1 MEAALWRQ
9 PFGGS
14 REEAV
19 GLSTIE
25 LTRFRVRP
33 ENTSALLAARPR
45 MLDEF
50 RADRSGFIDARLV
63 RLPDGQWLDI
73 VSWRSPEDFAA
84 SRAKG
89 ANLPSIRR
97 SGWTACGRLP
107 RTGRQSSPAR
117 RDAGRWPRWG

>member
-1 MEAALWRQ
+1 MRPSPSSEEARHDAV
-9 PFGGS
+9 GGS
-14 REEAV
+14 HKEAV

-25 LTRFRVRP
+25 LARFRVRP

-45 MLDEF
+45 MLNEF

-89 ANLPSIRR
+89 ASLPGIRAFFAAIEEVV
-97 SGWTACGRLP
+97 SAEEGTLADGP
-107 RTGRQSSPAR
+107 EA
-117 RDAGRWPRWG
+117 